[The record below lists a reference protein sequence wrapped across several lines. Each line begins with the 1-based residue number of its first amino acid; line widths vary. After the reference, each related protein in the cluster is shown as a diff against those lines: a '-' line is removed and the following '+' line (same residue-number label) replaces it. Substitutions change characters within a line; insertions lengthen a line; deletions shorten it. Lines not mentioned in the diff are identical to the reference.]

1 MSEELKNLS
10 YVAEASRQFIVKILI
25 FTLIIAGLS
34 TALFLTILNIWY
46 LSAYPYMIILIAA
59 VTTIGHLLVV
69 KASIQNSRRFATA
82 FLASVTLK
90 LMIYLTFI
98 LAYLLI
104 DHSQVIPFVLTFI
117 ILYILFTVFEVV
129 QVLNFIKRK

>member
-10 YVAEASRQFIVKILI
+10 YISAASRQFIFKILI
-25 FTLIIAGLS
+25 FTMIIAAIATS
-34 TALFLTILNIWY
+34 LFLTILKMWY
-46 LSAYPYMIILIAA
+46 LAAYPYMIILIAA
-59 VTTIGHLLVV
+59 VTTIGHLLVI
-69 KASIQNSRRFATA
+69 KASAQNSRKFATA